1 MDFNRG
7 VINLSN
13 LCMFMITKLEFLE
26 HQKST
31 KAKSGVKK
39 RVKRNLI

>member
-31 KAKSGVKK
+31 KAKNELKIRFDPVE
-39 RVKRNLI
+39 